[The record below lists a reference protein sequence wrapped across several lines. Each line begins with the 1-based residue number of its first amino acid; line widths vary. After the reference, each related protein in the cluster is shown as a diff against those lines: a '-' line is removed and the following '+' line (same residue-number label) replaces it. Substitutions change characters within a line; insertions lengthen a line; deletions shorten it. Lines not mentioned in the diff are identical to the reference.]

1 MDVAFL
7 LPEGSLTT
15 DVGYAQK
22 SALTW
27 SAAPETQSA
36 VIMDETTF
44 SVPQSQGRGNCG
56 QAEDQQFP
64 KKDYLAVQTGGYGE
78 DRRGVSFKYIGGS
91 RICHF
96 PAALT
101 MWEIKPRDGEG
112 ARLWARFP

>member
-64 KKDYLAVQTGGYGE
+64 KKDYLVVQTGGYA
-78 DRRGVSFKYIGGS
+78 KI
-91 RICHF
+91 
-96 PAALT
+96 
-101 MWEIKPRDGEG
+101 EG
-112 ARLWARFP
+112 AFPSSTSEAAEFVIFPRP